1 MPIYRWQSGAEVA
14 KEIISW
20 WRGAPDRPSVLF
32 CYAFGKAQRVLA
44 ELQRLGIEETV
55 LLHGAVDRLMGP
67 YREAGVAMPPTM
79 ALSQL
84 PKDES
89 LAGRLVIAPPAAH
102 RSRGLSRLAKAQN
115 GFVSGWMAVRGARRR
130 RGYGRGFVMSD
141 HADWSGLVRTVQE
154 SQAQQV
160 YVTHGQ
166 SAVLSRYLKEEEGIS
181 AEPLEGAFEAE
192 RFDEEETP

>member
-1 MPIYRWQSGAEVA
+1 
-14 KEIISW
+14 
-20 WRGAPDRPSVLF
+20 VLF

-44 ELQRLGIEETV
+44 ELHRLGVRDEV
-55 LLHGAVDRLMGP
+55 LLHGAVDRLMAP
-67 YREAGVAMPPTM
+67 YQEAGVAMPPTM

-84 PKDES
+84 SKGES

-102 RSRGLSRLAKAQN
+102 RSRGMSRWAKAQN

-141 HADWSGLVRTVQE
+141 HADWSGLVRTVRE

-166 SAVLSRYLKEEEGIS
+166 STVLSRYLKEVEGIS

>member
-1 MPIYRWQSGAEVA
+1 M
-14 KEIISW
+14 
-20 WRGAPDRPSVLF
+20 
-32 CYAFGKAQRVLA
+32 LA
-44 ELQRLGIEETV
+44 ELHQLGVEDTV

-79 ALSQL
+79 PLSQV
-84 PKDES
+84 PKGES

-102 RSRGLSRLAKAQN
+102 RSRGMARLAKAQN

-141 HADWSGLVRTVQE
+141 HADWAGLVRSVQE
-154 SQAQQV
+154 SRAQQV

-166 SAVLSRYLKEEEGIS
+166 STVLSRYLREMEGIN